1 MMYLIIPPRKAMSVP
16 ERMAAYTSAFAAVCV
31 KRGSTT
37 ISFAPFSFAFMTHFM
52 EMGWFDAGLL
62 PITRITSAFLISIQ

>member
-1 MMYLIIPPRKAMSVP
+1 MYLIIPPRKGMSVP
-16 ERMAAYTSAFAAVCV
+16 DRIAAYTSALAAVCV

-37 ISFAPFSFAFMTHFM
+37 MSLAPRSFAFMTHFM

-62 PITRITSAFLISIQ
+62 PMTRITSALRISIQ